1 MGTRSLTIFQ
11 DSAEI
16 CVMYRQF
23 DGYPEGHGRELAT
36 FLSGI
41 TITNGRVDGHTAN
54 GLQCLSAQ
62 IVAHFKTEP
71 GEFYLMP
78 AGTRDAGEEYRYT
91 VYGVAPMEPHVRAE
105 AVVSW
110 GTVLRGETVDLLFDG
125 PASELL
131 AWINENWPESAD
143 AEPAE

>member
-1 MGTRSLTIFQ
+1 MGTRSLTIFE

-16 CVMYRQF
+16 CVLYRQF

-36 FLSGI
+36 FLSGLKM
-41 TITNGRVDGHTAN
+41 TNGRVDGRTAN
-54 GLQCLSAQ
+54 GMQCLSAQ

-71 GEFYLMP
+71 GQFYLMP

-91 VYGVAPMEPHVRAE
+91 VYGVAPMEPRVRAE

-131 AWINENWPESAD
+131 AWINEHWPESA
-143 AEPAE
+143 EPAE